1 MDTLRLLITDNSIL
15 LTKKGNVILKETFST
30 DDEVAKIINP
40 VLEQNK
46 KSTVECLLSGSRLT
60 TSTRTL
66 HYSNKVPFVPD
77 KKMQD
82 LLIEKASLS
91 FLEEYNDKQLEIVQ
105 SKVLINTLNG
115 YIVKELKKQKA
126 TDISLSIFFAA
137 LPKEFIKHFKGQ
149 ISYSSFAYHL
159 IESVYKVT
167 KKEDFIT
174 CSVYEHS
181 TDLSIR
187 KMGGFFQTI
196 TVPIGTH
203 HVLEHVEKGLSLG
216 TEEATSALEGT
227 PTPTLD
233 AAIQSFQITM
243 DGEMGKALTQLS
255 EGICLPTDVYLL
267 VAPTFQK
274 AFENIFRS
282 ECYHST
288 CFTEKGFEVKSMSS
302 IIKV

>member
-15 LTKKGNVILKETFST
+15 LTKKGKVILKETFST
-30 DDEVAKIINP
+30 DEEAAKIINP
-40 VLEQNK
+40 VLDLNK
-46 KSTVECLLSGSRLT
+46 KTPVECLLSGSRIT
-60 TSTRTL
+60 ASTRTL
-66 HYSNKVPFVPD
+66 HYSNQTPFIPD

-82 LLIEKASLS
+82 LLIEKASLT
-91 FLEEYNDKQLEIVQ
+91 FLEEYKDRQLEVVQ

-137 LPKEFIKHFKGQ
+137 LPKEFKKHFKGQ
-149 ISYSSFAYHL
+149 ISYHSFAYHL
-159 IESVYKVT
+159 VENVYKVT

-187 KMGGFFQTI
+187 KIGGFFQTI

-203 HVLEHVEKGLSLG
+203 HVLEHLEKGLSLK
-216 TEEATSALEGT
+216 TEEATAALEGT
-227 PTPTLD
+227 STPTLD

-243 DGEMGKALTQLS
+243 DTEMGKALSQLS

-274 AFENIFRS
+274 AFENIFRN
-282 ECYHST
+282 ECYHSS

-302 IIKV
+302 IIKI